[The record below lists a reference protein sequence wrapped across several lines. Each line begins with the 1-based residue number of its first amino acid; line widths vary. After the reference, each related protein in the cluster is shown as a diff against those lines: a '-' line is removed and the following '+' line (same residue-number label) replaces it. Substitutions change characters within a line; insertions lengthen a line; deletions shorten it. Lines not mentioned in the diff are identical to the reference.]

1 MDQAGKVILPSTT
14 SLSAIASLMSQGTA
28 LRMKYVCF
36 GSVIL
41 FEKMSLVYKIIKGLI
56 FRYDFLG
63 LNFYNKLQVIPFH
76 VSFLIQGH
84 QVGSLV
90 EALILT

>member
-1 MDQAGKVILPSTT
+1 
-14 SLSAIASLMSQGTA
+14 
-28 LRMKYVCF
+28 MKYVCF

-84 QVGSLV
+84 QVSASNLKLNLLSSLCPS
-90 EALILT
+90 LPLQ